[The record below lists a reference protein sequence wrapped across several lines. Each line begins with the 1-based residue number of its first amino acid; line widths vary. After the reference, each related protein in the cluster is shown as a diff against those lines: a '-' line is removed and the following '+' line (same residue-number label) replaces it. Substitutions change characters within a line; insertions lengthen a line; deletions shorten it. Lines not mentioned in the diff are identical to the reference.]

1 MTTVTL
7 ENEFWYCGPQAYL
20 FPRGHGYCFCDFLF
34 MEILVR
40 LVLYILEKK
49 ADRTSHHVIKKLK
62 LLESSVSMKS
72 CFKQFVHYYGKQ
84 LSYPI

>member
-1 MTTVTL
+1 MTTVTQMS
-7 ENEFWYCGPQAYL
+7 FGIVAHKPPL
-20 FPRGHGYCFCDFLF
+20 FQEGIDFLY
-34 MEILVR
+34 MEVFVR

-62 LLESSVSMKS
+62 LLESSVLMKS